1 MREAPNLIACD
12 GCDALYRRPLLRSK
26 EIIHC
31 RRCGTELDREA
42 SKIKR
47 QILPL
52 TVASVI
58 IFLISNC
65 FPIIRIDVHGLSSS
79 TTLFG
84 SVLSLRSDGMDLVA
98 ILVLITTIL
107 FPLLHLLFLL
117 YILLALTNRRS
128 PAGFNWLVR
137 TMQRLRPWGMVEVFL
152 LGVLVALVKL
162 SNMATVVPGVALWS
176 FGALTVLLT
185 AVTSFDPRLLWNMAN
200 SGKDEKEAT

>member
-1 MREAPNLIACD
+1 MREVSNLIACD

-31 RRCGTELDREA
+31 RRCGAELDRDA
-42 SKIKR
+42 SKKKR

-107 FPLLHLLFLL
+107 FPLLHLLSLL
-117 YILLALTNRRS
+117 YIMLALENRRS

-162 SNMATVVPGVALWS
+162 SSMATVVPGVALWS
-176 FGALTVLLT
+176 FAILTVLLT

-200 SGKDEKEAT
+200 SGKDEKEAM